1 MKLYK
6 MQLLEYTLPSLE
18 VVSTREYGEDDHVV
32 HHYIEDPVET
42 RLSGWV
48 ILNKI
53 DKQHIQHTGKPC
65 KGCLCPGCNP

>member
-1 MKLYK
+1 

-18 VVSTREYGEDDHVV
+18 VVATREYDEDDHVV

-53 DKQHIQHTGKPC
+53 DK
-65 KGCLCPGCNP
+65 